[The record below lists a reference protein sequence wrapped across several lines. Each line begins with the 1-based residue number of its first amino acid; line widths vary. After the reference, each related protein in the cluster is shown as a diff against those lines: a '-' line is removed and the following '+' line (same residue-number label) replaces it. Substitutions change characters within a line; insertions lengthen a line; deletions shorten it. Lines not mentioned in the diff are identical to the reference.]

1 MGWTGAGLRQQI
13 KMTFDL
19 DTIRARFPALS
30 IIDGE
35 SPRIY
40 FDNPGGTQVSQMVVD
55 RMSRCLVESNA
66 NIQGFF
72 RTSTMVDALIE
83 DAHEAMADLLN
94 ASSCDEI
101 VFGQNMTTLT
111 LYISRSIGRCFQSGD
126 EIILSRMDHDANVG
140 PWLLLARD
148 LDLEV
153 RWLPFN
159 IDTFEFDLQDLDD
172 ILTDRTKLVCVAGA
186 SNLTGTINDIKAISS
201 RAHDA
206 GAWTYIDAVQAVP
219 HVSTDVQ
226 DLGCDFLVCSPYKF
240 FGPHQ
245 GVLWGRRELL
255 EMLQPYKVRP
265 APEKIPACFETGT
278 QNHEG
283 MAGTTAAVDYFAWIG
298 ESMAGKYHEQNS
310 HFEGRRKYVHA
321 AMDCLFEYER
331 GITQH
336 LICGLQQLPGI
347 RIQGI
352 TAADAMDRRVPTVSF
367 TVDDVASDA
376 IAEELAARNIFVWS
390 GDYYAVELARSLGI
404 YDAGAVRIGPVH
416 YNSIAEIDQ
425 LLIALDD
432 ILPRAH
438 VA

>member
-1 MGWTGAGLRQQI
+1 
-13 KMTFDL
+13 MTFDL
-19 DTIRARFPALS
+19 EAIRSQFPALS

-55 RMSRCLVESNA
+55 GMSDCLIQSNA
-66 NIQGFF
+66 NIQGYF
-72 RTSTMVDALIE
+72 RTSHMVDALIE
-83 DAHEAMADLLN
+83 SAHEAMADLLN
-94 ASSCDEI
+94 APSRDEI

-111 LYISRSIGRCFQSGD
+111 LHISRSIGRCFKPGD
-126 EIILSRMDHDANVG
+126 EIILSCMDHDANVA

-148 LDLEV
+148 LGLEV
-153 RWLPFN
+153 RWMPFN
-159 IDTFEFDLQDLDD
+159 TETFEFDLEKLDAL
-172 ILTDRTKLVCVAGA
+172 LTDRTKLVCVAGA
-186 SNLTGTINDIKAISS
+186 SNLTGTINDIKAISA

-206 GAWTYIDAVQAVP
+206 GAWTYIDAVQSVP

-226 DLGCDFLVCSPYKF
+226 DLGCDFLVCSAYKF

-245 GVLWGRRELL
+245 GMLWGRRELL
-255 EMLQPYKVRP
+255 EMLEPYKVRP
-265 APEKIPACFETGT
+265 ASQKIPACFETGT

-298 ESMAGKYHEQNS
+298 ESMAARYQEQNS

-321 AMDCLFEYER
+321 GMDCLFAYER
-331 GITQH
+331 DIAAH
-336 LICGLQQLPGI
+336 LINGLQQLPGI

-367 TVDDVASDA
+367 TVDGIASDV
-376 IAEELAARNIFVWS
+376 IAEQLAAQNIFVWS
-390 GDYYAVELARSLGI
+390 GHYYAVEVAKSLGI
-404 YDAGAVRIGPVH
+404 YDSGGAVRIGPVH

-425 LLIALDD
+425 LLSALDG
-432 ILPRAH
+432 ILRRAN
-438 VA
+438 VV